1 MDRTAGSPRFAN
13 EDADM
18 PRLQHLRAH
27 LPRAVLALGLAAGL
41 FAVQVSIASTVRA
54 ETIFVLVNDD
64 MITEYDVDQ
73 RTKLMGLS
81 GGGGGGDAEVIQR
94 LKAKLK
100 DKNIGEQFK
109 AFAIKRNPQSKA
121 DVEKLKKL
129 FVDTLKAQI
138 EASLGKKKAS
148 SGTRDKA
155 LLELISDRLKVQ
167 EARKLDVLVDDEE
180 LNGYVKQLAEDNGQS
195 EKSFAGILESRG
207 IKVTTMRE
215 KLRAQISWKRV
226 LARRFRDAV
235 SVGQSDIDS
244 AIASKPGDAAIAGA
258 VELQLQRVTLAQPG
272 KLDQNVMAERYL
284 AADNLHKKI
293 TGCKDM
299 AAAAKGVPGARFENL
314 GKVSLDEL
322 SNEAR
327 PILAQ
332 ANAGDVPPP
341 VFSGSGIEVYAVCD
355 KTAGAKSEGARN
367 VARQKI
373 EGEKLGALS
382 KGLLNDLCTSAFI
395 EFRNGVSLP
404 KRCEI
409 E

>member
-1 MDRTAGSPRFAN
+1 
-13 EDADM
+13 M

-121 DVEKLKKL
+121 DVDKLKKL

-207 IKVTTMRE
+207 IKVTTMRD

-226 LARRFRDAV
+226 LARRDPC
-235 SVGQSDIDS
+235 S
-244 AIASKPGDAAIAGA
+244 
-258 VELQLQRVTLAQPG
+258 
-272 KLDQNVMAERYL
+272 
-284 AADNLHKKI
+284 
-293 TGCKDM
+293 
-299 AAAAKGVPGARFENL
+299 
-314 GKVSLDEL
+314 VSLRRHL
-322 SNEAR
+322 
-327 PILAQ
+327 
-332 ANAGDVPPP
+332 
-341 VFSGSGIEVYAVCD
+341 
-355 KTAGAKSEGARN
+355 
-367 VARQKI
+367 
-373 EGEKLGALS
+373 
-382 KGLLNDLCTSAFI
+382 
-395 EFRNGVSLP
+395 
-404 KRCEI
+404 
-409 E
+409 